1 MTWDDQGDYECK
13 TSEGDYYRFRLY
25 MLDTNESEP
34 SRQTTK
40 RNDQL
45 DGSTVDIDAKLGST
59 IELACGQPS
68 DKDGY
73 IEWTPVNGVR
83 ETSFFYLSTVYTR
96 NKLMGLLSEHNFF
109 FVL

>member
-1 MTWDDQGDYECK
+1 LTWDDQGDYECK

-25 MLDTNESEP
+25 MLDTNDSEP

-40 RNDQL
+40 RNEKTDV
-45 DGSTVDIDAKLGST
+45 GSTMDIDAKLGST

-68 DKDGY
+68 EKDGY

-83 ETSFFYLSTVYTR
+83 DISFF
-96 NKLMGLLSEHNFF
+96 FIDF
-109 FVL
+109 